1 MTVSGLFKPS
11 LSSLTFLC
19 QGRSGDCELTLSEDD
34 EITCV
39 DEGIAIRFFFDLHIF
54 MLKFA
59 VQKCSWG
66 LQSQVQQ
73 GQNME
78 QVKEK

>member
-1 MTVSGLFKPS
+1 M
-11 LSSLTFLC
+11 LC
-19 QGRSGDCELTLSEDD
+19 QGRSGDCELTLNEED

-39 DEGIAIRFFFDLHIF
+39 DEGIAIRLGSYTLVLQIL
-54 MLKFA
+54 MLNF
-59 VQKCSWG
+59 VFQKCSWS

-78 QVKEK
+78 QVKKCQIQGGD